1 MENKIFTYLDSQI
14 IIGRVD
20 ESVEMLLSRFKPTEN
35 EIIELKKIKS
45 EQRKSEYIAVRLALK
60 QLLGKKAEI
69 EYDTDG
75 KPWLT
80 DRSRQISISHSRN
93 FVAVMLHTHRNVGID
108 IECHSEK
115 ILKIY
120 KRFLNQQEQFFFGS
134 IYDKNQLLLLWS
146 AKEVLYKII
155 GKTAVDFASQLEIL
169 PFEME
174 TAGKIAAR
182 HLPTGTK
189 YELYYQNT
197 PDFVLVYG
205 IA

>member
-14 IIGRVD
+14 IVGRVN
-20 ESVEMLLSRFKPTEN
+20 EPVEMLLSELKPTDN
-35 EIIELKKIKS
+35 EIIELEKLKS
-45 EQRKSEYIAVRLALK
+45 EYRKSEYLAVRLALK
-60 QLLGKKAEI
+60 QLLGRKAEI
-69 EYDTDG
+69 QYDTDG

-93 FVAVMLHTHRNVGID
+93 FVTVMLHAYQNVGID

-120 KRFLNQQEQFFFGS
+120 KRFLNPQEQIFFGS
-134 IYDKNQLLLLWS
+134 KYDKDQLLLLWS
-146 AKEVLYKII
+146 AKEVLFKMI
-155 GKTAVDFASQLEIL
+155 GKTAVDFASQLEIM
-169 PFEME
+169 PFEMGIS
-174 TAGKIAAR
+174 GKMDAK

-197 PDFVLVYG
+197 PDFVMVYG

>member
-1 MENKIFTYLDSQI
+1 MENRIFTYLDSQI
-14 IIGRVD
+14 IIGRVN
-20 ESVEMLLSRFKPTEN
+20 EPVEILLSGFELTDN
-35 EIIELKKIKS
+35 EIIELEKLKS
-45 EQRKSEYIAVRLALK
+45 EYRKSEYLAVRLALK
-60 QLLGKKAEI
+60 QLLGRKAEI
-69 EYDTDG
+69 QYDTDG

-93 FVAVMLHTHRNVGID
+93 FVAVMLHASQNVGID

-120 KRFLNQQEQFFFGS
+120 KRFLNPQEQIFFGS
-134 IYDKNQLLLLWS
+134 KYDKDQLLLLWS
-146 AKEVLYKII
+146 AKEVLFKMI
-155 GKTAVDFASQLEIL
+155 GKTAVDFASQLEIM

-174 TAGKIAAR
+174 ISGKMDAK
-182 HLPTGTK
+182 HLPTGTN

-197 PDFVLVYG
+197 PDFVMVYG